1 MCHRKHYTWLFLRTE
16 CLACSLCCFRVDFT
30 RNDCTRADIH
40 VWVLRLLRWTSHQ
53 ESRPSQLSAFGK
65 HVPIRNGAL
74 RTGTKPSSAH
84 PDTCVC
90 SVTLESCLQEG
101 TPSVTPPPGAQPQEG
116 CHELLFPWHLQTK
129 RWPPKRGCSA
139 TWGCRSPEAGRE
151 DREPAGSEARAGS
164 KLLSCIRNLWKHN
177 GSAGSKEPFP
187 TTRTI
192 AQSMLLL
199 ILVTKTKPLAW

>member
-30 RNDCTRADIH
+30 CNDCTRADIH

-139 TWGCRSPEAGRE
+139 TWGAGLQRLAERTGSLQAARLEQAASCCLVSETCGNIMDLLAQRS
-151 DREPAGSEARAGS
+151 
-164 KLLSCIRNLWKHN
+164 LS
-177 GSAGSKEPFP
+177 P
-187 TTRTI
+187 
-192 AQSMLLL
+192 
-199 ILVTKTKPLAW
+199 PLGQ